1 MVDQVER
8 RRVAVRR
15 EGPRA
20 EIGRDRAEVRAPAD
34 LGGGDTA
41 ADLGAISAGLVDL
54 GAISAALVDLGAIS
68 AALGDEHV
76 AVAQQLA
83 QCDTLRPIWGRCG
96 GDIGEV

>member
-54 GAISAALVDLGAIS
+54 GAISAAL
-68 AALGDEHV
+68 GDEHV

>member
-20 EIGRDRAEVRAPAD
+20 EVGRDRAEVGRDRAEVRAPAD

-54 GAISAALVDLGAIS
+54 GAISAAL
-68 AALGDEHV
+68 GDEHV

-83 QCDTLRPIWGRCG
+83 QCDALRPAERAV
-96 GDIGEV
+96 GEAPQRVRG

>member
-15 EGPRA
+15 EGARA
-20 EIGRDRAEVRAPAD
+20 EVGRDRAEVGRDRAEVRAPAD

-41 ADLGAISAGLVDL
+41 A
-54 GAISAALVDLGAIS
+54 DLGAIS

>member
-20 EIGRDRAEVRAPAD
+20 EVGRDRAEVRAPAD

-54 GAISAALVDLGAIS
+54 GAISAAP
-68 AALGDEHV
+68 GDEHV

-83 QCDTLRPIWGRCG
+83 QCDALRPMWGRCA
-96 GDIGEV
+96 GDKGEV